1 MSRPAALLS
10 LLLAAT
16 SAAPQS
22 ADDARELLQR
32 IGLRRGIIA
41 VIQPARDGI
50 AVDLAKSSE
59 FLVYAQFVDATKVT
73 TTRAAAEEAGLL
85 GTRYFA
91 DQGKP
96 GRIHLADNL
105 ADAVVAP
112 VEVPRAEVLRVLRPG
127 GKAIHGRDEVGKAFP
142 EGADEWTHPYHGPD
156 NNPQSKDQVARG
168 PFMTQ
173 FMATPWY
180 GAMPQMSVMSGGRI
194 FKVWGNRTSAQP
206 QWNVMDTLLCTNAWN
221 GTELWRR
228 KLPSGFMIQ
237 RNTMI
242 ATPDLLYQADDVS
255 CKRIDAATG
264 ELKDEIVVPEGLSD
278 GPVWKWM
285 ALEKGVLYALVGEKE
300 QAIDPV
306 KTGPF
311 RGAGWPWWKTPDYA
325 FGFGRTILAIDVA
338 TKKLLWNHREEEPL
352 DSRAMCMAA
361 GRIFIYSHKK
371 FLGSVDSATG
381 QLQWKSSDEKALAA
395 IGEHD
400 AAQHW
405 MKGYSASSYA
415 KATDKAIYFAGPQ
428 RTKIA
433 GVSATDGKL
442 LWEMPGGNSQ
452 LVLRDDVVYALGEGT
467 TNSVMTSYKIHP
479 TTGEILAKFPS
490 RDRCT
495 RATGSAQFIFTR
507 GGKGGSTAAFDVT
520 SAEPHM
526 GIVSP
531 MRPACHDGVV
541 IANGMFYWGPWM
553 CRCDGTQIGVISLA
567 SGGAF
572 DYAAEAKESERLE
585 ASGAAAGA
593 PPAAAEDWPTF
604 RKDNARSTQTA
615 AAIPTK
621 AVPKWESAPRSPS
634 TATAPVAVGGLV
646 FVAGSDGTVRAI
658 DAASGKEQWK
668 AYTGGDVKYPPSIA
682 DGRAFVGS
690 GDGWVY
696 CFEAASGKLLWR
708 FRAAPA
714 ERKVP
719 LYGSLSSTWPV
730 GSGVL
735 VHDGV
740 AYAAA
745 GNANLD
751 GIHVYALDAATGKI
765 RWQNNS
771 SGHLEGEK
779 SGAGVQGHLLLHDG
793 ALWMSAGN
801 LVPLARYDLKD
812 GTFSRSGG
820 ARGKDLYVLD
830 GRVQTSGV
838 GLYWRPE
845 DSHYIAFAGFP
856 VAKGFVAV
864 TEQQVGVAEG
874 RDAQGRPKFAWSAK
888 PFLETN
894 AIIVAKDGILV
905 AGVDR
910 TGTGAEVKSSGG
922 LAALSLTDGKVL
934 WKAALP
940 GLPSGWGLAR
950 DKDGRI
956 LVSLQDGR
964 VLCFS
969 E

>member
-1 MSRPAALLS
+1 MNGLALS
-10 LLLAAT
+10 LLLLAG
-16 SAAPQS
+16 Q
-22 ADDARELLQR
+22 ADDPADVLKR
-32 IGLRRGIIA
+32 IAVQRGIVAIVGNDA
-41 VIQPARDGI
+41 LPLE
-50 AVDLAKSSE
+50 LAKKSD
-59 FLVYAQFVDATKVT
+59 LVVYAQLKDAANVADL
-73 TTRAAAEEAGLL
+73 RSSAEASGLL
-85 GTRYFA
+85 AKRFYA
-91 DQGKP
+91 DHGSP
-96 GRIHLADNL
+96 ARIHLADNL
-105 ADAVVAP
+105 ADAVIATA
-112 VEVPRAEVLRVLRPG
+112 ETPRAEVVRVLRPG
-127 GKAIHGRDEVGKAFP
+127 GIALHAGEKVGKPFP

-156 NNPQSKDQVARG
+156 NNPQSKDQLARG

-180 GAMPQMSVMSGGRI
+180 GAMPQLSVMAGGRI

-206 QWNVMDTLLCTNAWN
+206 QWGVMDTLLCTNAWN

-228 KLPSGFMIQ
+228 KLSAGFMIQ
-237 RNTMI
+237 RNTLI
-242 ATPDLLYQADDVS
+242 ATADLLYLGDDVS

-264 ELKDEIVVPEGLSD
+264 EVRDEIVVPDGLSD

-285 ALEKGVLYALVGEKE
+285 ALEKGILYALVGEKE
-300 QAIDPV
+300 KPVEPV
-306 KTGPF
+306 KTGAF

-325 FGFGRTILAIDVA
+325 FGFGRTVLAMDVA
-338 TKKLLWNHREEEPL
+338 TKTIVWSHRDQDPI
-352 DSRAMCMAA
+352 DSRAMGMAG

-371 FLGSVDSATG
+371 FLGALDAATG
-381 QLQWKSSDEKALAA
+381 KVQWKSSDEAALAA

-415 KATDKAIYFAGPQ
+415 KATDQAIYFAGPQ

-433 GVSATDGKL
+433 ALSAADGKL
-442 LWEMPGGNSQ
+442 LWQMAGGNSQ
-452 LVLRDDVVYALGEGT
+452 LVLRDGVVYALGEGT
-467 TNSVMTSYKIHP
+467 TNSAMSSYKLHP

-520 SAEPHM
+520 SSEPRM
-526 GIVSP
+526 GLVSP

-541 IANGMFYWGPWM
+541 VANGLFYWGPWM
-553 CRCDGTQIGVISLA
+553 CRCDGTQIGVISLG
-567 SGGAF
+567 SGGTF
-572 DYAAEAKESERLE
+572 DYAAEARESDRLE
-585 ASGAAAGA
+585 GSGGAAAPLG
-593 PPAAAEDWPTF
+593 AAAEDWPTF
-604 RKDNARSTQTA
+604 RKDNARSTRIA
-615 AAIPTK
+615 AA
-621 AVPKWESAPRSPS
+621 VPAALTLKWESVPKSSAV
-634 TATAPVAVGGLV
+634 ATAPVAAGGLV
-646 FVAGSDGTVRAI
+646 FVAGSDGVVRAL
-658 DAASGKEQWK
+658 DGATGAERWK
-668 AYTGGDVKYPPSIA
+668 AYTGGNVTYPPSIA

-696 CFEAASGKLLWR
+696 CFEAATGKLLWR
-708 FRAAPA
+708 FRAAPV

-719 LYGSLSSTWPV
+719 LFGALSSTWPV

-751 GIHVYALDAATGKI
+751 GTHVYALDAATGRI
-765 RWQNNS
+765 RWQNHT

-793 ALWMSAGN
+793 AIWMAGGN

-812 GTFSRSGG
+812 GTFSRAGG
-820 ARGKDLYVLD
+820 SRGKDLFVLD
-830 GRVQTSGV
+830 GRVQQSGV

-856 VAKGFVAV
+856 LEKGFVAV
-864 TEQQVGVAEG
+864 TEQQVGVAESRDPKG
-874 RDAQGRPKFAWSAK
+874 RTKFAWSAK
-888 PFLETN
+888 PTLETN
-894 AIIVAKDGILV
+894 AVLLFKDAILV

-910 TGTGAEVKSSGG
+910 AGTGADVKTTGA
-922 LAALSLTDGKVL
+922 LAALSLADGKIA
-934 WKAALP
+934 WKTALP
-940 GLPSGWGLAR
+940 GAPSGWGLAR

-956 LVSLQDGR
+956 LVTLQDGR
-964 VLCFS
+964 TLCFA

>member
-1 MSRPAALLS
+1 MKHAALLAF
-10 LLLAAT
+10 LLLG
-16 SAAPQS
+16 Q
-22 ADDARELLQR
+22 ADDAAALLKK
-32 IGLRRGIIA
+32 IGLKRGIIA
-41 VIQPARDGI
+41 VVQPGRD
-50 AVDLAKSSE
+50 ALPVDLARSSE
-59 FLVYAQFVDATKVT
+59 LLVYAQVAGGAKVQDL
-73 TTRAAAEEAGLL
+73 RRSADEAGFL
-85 GTRYFA
+85 GTRVYFE
-91 DQGKP
+91 QGSPK
-96 GRIHLADNL
+96 RIHLADNL
-105 ADAVVAP
+105 ADAVIATADT
-112 VEVPRAEVLRVLRPG
+112 PRAEVLRVLRPG
-127 GKAIHGRDEVGKAFP
+127 GRGLHGGDEVGKAYP

-168 PFMTQ
+168 PFLTQ

-180 GAMPQMSVMSGGRI
+180 GAMPQMSVMAGGRI

-206 QWNVMDTLLCTNAWN
+206 QWDVMDTLLCTNAWN

-228 KLPSGFMIQ
+228 KLSAGFMIQ

-242 ATPDLLYQADDVS
+242 ATAELLYLGDDVS

-264 ELKDEIVVPEGLSD
+264 GVRDEIVVPDGISD

-285 ALEKGVLYALVGEKE
+285 ALEKGILYALVGEKE
-300 QAIDPV
+300 KAVDPV
-306 KTGPF
+306 KTGAF

-325 FGFGRTILAIDVA
+325 FGFGRTVLAIDAA
-338 TKKLLWNHREEEPL
+338 TKKVLWSTRDEDPI
-352 DSRAMCMAA
+352 DSRAMCMSG

-371 FLGSVDSATG
+371 FMGMIDAATG
-381 QLQWKSSDEKALAA
+381 KVQWKSSDEKALAA

-415 KATDKAIYFAGPQ
+415 KMTDKAVYFAGPQ

-433 GVSATDGKL
+433 AVSAADGKL
-442 LWEMPGGNSQ
+442 LWEMAGGNSQ
-452 LVLRDDVVYALGEGT
+452 LIVREDALYCLGEGS
-467 TNSVMTSYKIHP
+467 TNNAMSSYKLHP

-520 SAEPHM
+520 SAEPRM
-526 GIVSP
+526 GTISP

-541 IANGMFYWGPWM
+541 VANGLFYWGPWM
-553 CRCDGTQIGVISLA
+553 CRCDGTQIGVISLG

-585 ASGAAAGA
+585 GAGGAAAPLA
-593 PPAAAEDWPTF
+593 PAAEDWPTF
-604 RKDNARSTQTA
+604 RKDNARSTR
-615 AAIPTK
+615 IPGPLPAK
-621 AVPKWESAPRSPS
+621 LALKWESAPRTPV
-634 TATAPVAVGGLV
+634 TATAPVTAGGLV
-646 FVAGSDGTVRAI
+646 FAAGADGSVRAI
-658 DAASGKEQWK
+658 DAATGKEQWK
-668 AYTGGDVKYPPSIA
+668 AYTGGDVKYPPAIA

-690 GDGWVY
+690 GDGCVY
-696 CFEAASGKLLWR
+696 CYEAASGKLLWR

-714 ERKVP
+714 DRKVP
-719 LYGSLSSTWPV
+719 LFGSLSSTWPV

-751 GIHVYALDAATGKI
+751 GTHVYALEAATGKI
-765 RWQNNS
+765 RWQNHT
-771 SGHLEGEK
+771 SGHLEGDK

-793 ALWMSAGN
+793 AIWMAAGN

-812 GTFSRSGG
+812 GTFSRAGG
-820 ARGKDLYVLD
+820 SRGKDLYVLD
-830 GRVQTSGV
+830 GRVQQSGV

-845 DSHYIAFAGFP
+845 DWHYIAFAGF
-856 VAKGFVAV
+856 ALEKGFLAV
-864 TEQQVGVAEG
+864 TEQTIGRAEE
-874 RDAQGRPKFAWSAK
+874 RDPQGRPRFLWNAK
-888 PFLETN
+888 PSTDTN
-894 AIIVAKDGILV
+894 AVILAKDGLLV

-910 TGTGAEVKSSGG
+910 TGTGADVKSTGA
-922 LAALSLTDGKVL
+922 LAAISLTDGKIL
-934 WKAALP
+934 WKTALP
-940 GLPSGWGLAR
+940 GSPSGWGLAR
-950 DKDGRI
+950 DKDGRYF
-956 LVSLQDGR
+956 VSLQDGR
-964 VLCFS
+964 VLCFA

>member
-1 MSRPAALLS
+1 MPRHAALLV
-10 LLLAAT
+10 LALLAA
-16 SAAPQS
+16 APQ
-22 ADDARELLQR
+22 ADDAAALLKKIGIKRGIVAVVQPGNDALPVELASSSELLVYVQLAD
-32 IGLRRGIIA
+32 G
-41 VIQPARDGI
+41 ARV
-50 AVDLAKSSE
+50 AA
-59 FLVYAQFVDATKVT
+59 
-73 TTRAAAEEAGLL
+73 TRAAAESAGLL
-85 GTRYFA
+85 GTRLCA
-91 DQGKP
+91 EQGKA

-105 ADAVVAP
+105 ADAVIAP
-112 VEVPRAEVLRVLRPG
+112 AETPRAEVLRVLRPG
-127 GKAIHGRDEVGKAFP
+127 GKALHGADEVGKPFP

-206 QWNVMDTLLCTNAWN
+206 QWGVMDTLLCTNAWN

-228 KLPSGFMIQ
+228 KLSAGFMIQ

-242 ATPDLLYQADDVS
+242 ATPDVLYLADDVS
-255 CKRIDAATG
+255 CKRIDGASG
-264 ELKDEIVVPEGLSD
+264 ELKDEIVVPDGLSD

-285 ALEKGVLYALVGEKE
+285 ALEKGILYALVGEKE
-300 QAIDPV
+300 KTIDPV
-306 KTGPF
+306 KTGAF

-325 FGFGRTILAIDVA
+325 FGFGRTVLALDVA
-338 TKKLLWNHREEEPL
+338 TKKIVWSHREEDPI

-361 GRIFIYSHKK
+361 GRIFIYSHQK
-371 FLGSVDSATG
+371 FLGTLDSATG
-381 QLQWKSSDEKALAA
+381 NVQWKSTDAKALAA

-415 KATDKAIYFAGPQ
+415 KATDKAIYFAGAQ

-433 GVSATDGKL
+433 AVSATDGKL

-452 LVLRDDVVYALGEGT
+452 IVIRDDVVYALGEGT
-467 TNSVMTSYKIHP
+467 TNSVMTSFKLHP
-479 TTGEILAKFPS
+479 ITGEILAKFPS

-526 GIVSP
+526 GLVSP

-541 IANGMFYWGPWM
+541 IANGLFYWGPWM
-553 CRCDGTQIGVISLA
+553 CRCDGTQIGVISLG
-567 SGGAF
+567 SGGTF
-572 DYAAEAKESERLE
+572 DYAAAAKESERLE
-585 ASGAAAGA
+585 GSGGAAA
-593 PPAAAEDWPTF
+593 PLAAAPDDWPTF
-604 RKDNARSTQTA
+604 RKDNARSTRTSA
-615 AAIPTK
+615 
-621 AVPKWESAPRSPS
+621 AVPAQLTLKWESAPKV
-634 TATAPVAVGGLV
+634 TAVATAPVAAGGLV
-646 FVAGSDGTVRAI
+646 FVAGSDGSVRAI
-658 DAASGKEQWK
+658 DAAGGKEKWK
-668 AYTGGDVKYPPSIA
+668 AYTGGDVKYPPSIE

-690 GDGWVY
+690 GDGWIY
-696 CFEAASGKLLWR
+696 CFEAASGKTLWK

-751 GIHVYALDAATGKI
+751 GIHVYALEAATGKI
-765 RWQNNS
+765 RWQNNT

-793 ALWMSAGN
+793 ALWMAGGN

-812 GTFSRSGG
+812 GTFTRAGG
-820 ARGKDLYVLD
+820 SRGKDLYVLD
-830 GRVQTSGV
+830 GRVQQSGV

-845 DSHYIAFAGFP
+845 DWHYIAFAGFP
-856 VAKGFVAV
+856 LEKGFVAV
-864 TEQQVGVAEG
+864 TEQQVGVAES
-874 RDAQGRPKFAWSAK
+874 RDAQNKLKFVWTAK
-888 PFLETN
+888 PTLETN
-894 AIIVAKDGILV
+894 AVIVAKDGIVV

-910 TGTGAEVKSSGG
+910 TGTGADVKTTGSM
-922 LAALSLTDGKVL
+922 AALSLSDGKVL
-934 WKAALP
+934 WKTALP
-940 GLPSGWGLAR
+940 GSPSGWGLAR
-950 DKDGRI
+950 DKDNRYF
-956 LVSLQDGR
+956 VSLQDGR
-964 VLCFS
+964 VLCFG

>member
-1 MSRPAALLS
+1 MKTAAALMLV
-10 LLLAAT
+10 LFAQDNVDVGVKRGLVAILDPGTDAVALART
-16 SAAPQS
+16 S
-22 ADDARELLQR
+22 
-32 IGLRRGIIA
+32 
-41 VIQPARDGI
+41 
-50 AVDLAKSSE
+50 DLV
-59 FLVYAQFVDATKVT
+59 VYAQSTDASKVSAM
-73 TTRAAAEEAGLL
+73 RAAAESAGIL
-85 GTRYFA
+85 GTRFFA
-91 DQGKP
+91 EQGKP
-96 GRIHLADNL
+96 GRIPLADNL
-105 ADAVVAP
+105 ADAVIATDAT
-112 VEVPRAEVLRVLRPG
+112 PRAEVLRVLRPG
-127 GKAIHGRDEVGKAFP
+127 GKGFHGDRFSKPRPDGT
-142 EGADEWTHPYHGPD
+142 DDWTHPYHGPD
-156 NNPQSKDQVARG
+156 NNPQSKDQAARG

-206 QWNVMDTLLCTNAWN
+206 QWGVMDTLMCMNAWN

-228 KLPSGFMIQ
+228 QLSAGFMIQ
-237 RNTMI
+237 RNTLI
-242 ATPDLLYQADDVS
+242 ATPDLLYLGDDVS
-255 CKRIDAATG
+255 CKRMDAATG
-264 ELKDEIVVPEGLSD
+264 EVKDEIVVPDGVSD

-300 QAIDPV
+300 KPVDQV
-306 KTGPF
+306 KTGAF

-325 FGFGRTILAIDVA
+325 FGFGRTILAIDAA
-338 TKKLLWNHREEEPL
+338 TKKILWSYRDEDPI

-371 FLGSVDSATG
+371 FLGMLDAATG
-381 QLQWKSSDEKALAA
+381 KIQWKSSDEKALAA
-395 IGEHD
+395 VGEHD

-415 KATDKAIYFAGPQ
+415 KCNDKAVFFAGPQ

-433 GVSATDGKL
+433 AVSATDGKL

-452 LVLRDDVVYALGEGT
+452 LVLRDDVLYALGEGS
-467 TNSVMTSYKIHP
+467 TNNAMSSTKLNPM
-479 TTGEILAKFPS
+479 TGEILAKFPS

-526 GIVSP
+526 GTISP

-541 IANGMFYWGPWM
+541 IANGLFYWGPWM
-553 CRCDGTQIGVISLA
+553 CRCDGTQIGVISLGHGMMDHVTA
-567 SGGAF
+567 AARTDRVEGSGGA
-572 DYAAEAKESERLE
+572 AAPLAV
-585 ASGAAAGA
+585 
-593 PPAAAEDWPTF
+593 AAEDWPTF
-604 RKDNARSTQTA
+604 RKDNARSTRMAGPLPGPLTL
-615 AAIPTK
+615 
-621 AVPKWESAPRSPS
+621 KWESTPKS
-634 TATAPVAVGGLV
+634 TAVATAPVAAGGLV
-646 FVAGSDGTVRAI
+646 FVGGSDGIVRAI
-658 DAASGKEQWK
+658 DAASGQEKWK
-668 AYTGGDVKYPPSIA
+668 ATTGGDIKYPPSIA

-690 GDGWVY
+690 GDGFVY
-696 CFEAASGKLLWR
+696 CFEAATGKELWK
-708 FRAAPA
+708 FQAAPFD
-714 ERKVP
+714 RKVP

-730 GSGVL
+730 GTGVL

-751 GIHVYALDAATGKI
+751 GTSVYALDAATGKI
-765 RWQNNS
+765 RWQNHT

-793 ALWMSAGN
+793 AIWMAAGN
-801 LVPLARYDLKD
+801 LVPIARYDLKD

-820 ARGKDLYVLD
+820 SRGKDLYVFD
-830 GRVQTSGV
+830 GRVQQSGV

-845 DSHYIAFAGFP
+845 DSHYIAAVSFGLE
-856 VAKGFVAV
+856 KGFLTVG
-864 TEQQVGVAEG
+864 EQTIGRAEE
-874 RDAQGRPKFAWSAK
+874 RDAQGRPKYLWNAK
-888 PFLETN
+888 PFNDTN
-894 AIIVAKDGILV
+894 AVILAKDGLLV

-910 TGTGAEVKSSGG
+910 AGTGADVKASGQ
-922 LAALSLTDGKVL
+922 LAAIDLADGKVR
-934 WKAALP
+934 WKTALP
-940 GLPSGWGLAR
+940 GSPSGWGLAR
-950 DKDGRI
+950 DKDGRTF
-956 LVSLQDGR
+956 VTLQDGR